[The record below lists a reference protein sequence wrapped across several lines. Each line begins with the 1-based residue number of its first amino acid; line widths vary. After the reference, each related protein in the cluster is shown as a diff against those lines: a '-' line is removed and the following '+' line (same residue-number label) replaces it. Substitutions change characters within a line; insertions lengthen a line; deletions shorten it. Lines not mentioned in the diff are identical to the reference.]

1 MNNKHNKDR
10 KVYFIILINVSP
22 QSGEKM
28 KRADVRRS
36 LQLNLF
42 LFLFWLMCFP
52 AKEIIVFL
60 IKCF

>member
-10 KVYFIILINVSP
+10 KVHFIILINVSP
-22 QSGEKM
+22 QSGDKR
-28 KRADVRRS
+28 KRADERRS

-42 LFLFWLMCFP
+42 LFLFWLMWFP